1 MITIDVLE
9 SEIKKNSIANGYV
22 FCGLD
27 EELIKSSIDP
37 IIKKVL
43 DKDFLDLNFI
53 KTILFRGN
61 FMDKIK
67 VALIKCDNYELNE
80 VKLAINRGIDLLGG
94 IDLFIKEGDKIL
106 LKPNLLASESA
117 EKSVTTH
124 PVVFEAIIS
133 ILQEIKENK
142 NIKKI
147 SYGDSPGI
155 GKGISV
161 AQKSGINEVAEKLN
175 IEYADFDEPVGVS
188 FNEGIKEKSFTIAKP
203 ILEADTII
211 SLPKLKSHALTIM
224 TGAVKNQFGCIPG
237 FRKAEY
243 HLKLPDFD
251 DFSTMLLDLNKL
263 INPKLYIMDGIMA
276 MEGNGPRSGNPK
288 KLNVLLLSSDAIAL
302 DYVASQIISFDYN
315 LIPTIKMGFKLGFSN
330 KENIEIVGD
339 NIESVKVNDFK
350 KPHKRIGIGRSL
362 MKLSAFPIIK
372 RLFAI
377 MIPKPVIEYSKCVKC
392 GVCVKVCPVTP
403 LALNFNKKGKNYPP
417 EYYYDKCITCY
428 CCQELCPHK
437 AIILKRKF

>member
-1 MITIDVLE
+1 
-9 SEIKKNSIANGYV
+9 
-22 FCGLD
+22 
-27 EELIKSSIDP
+27 
-37 IIKKVL
+37 
-43 DKDFLDLNFI
+43 
-53 KTILFRGN
+53 
-61 FMDKIK
+61 MDKIK
-67 VALIKCDNYELNE
+67 VALIKCDNYELSE
-80 VKLAINRGIDLLGG
+80 VKSAINRGIDLLGG
-94 IDLFIKEGDKIL
+94 IDLFVKEGDKIL

-133 ILQEIKENK
+133 ILQEIKEKK

-161 AQKSGINEVAEKLN
+161 AQKSGISEVAEKLN

-288 KLNVLLLSSDAIAL
+288 KLNVLLLSSDAVAL

-315 LIPTIKMGFKLGFSN
+315 LIPTIKMGFKIGFSN

-350 KPHKRIGIGRSL
+350 KPHKRIGFGRSL

-377 MIPKPVIEYSKCVKC
+377 MIPKPVIEYGKCVKC

>member
-1 MITIDVLE
+1 
-9 SEIKKNSIANGYV
+9 
-22 FCGLD
+22 
-27 EELIKSSIDP
+27 
-37 IIKKVL
+37 
-43 DKDFLDLNFI
+43 
-53 KTILFRGN
+53 
-61 FMDKIK
+61 MDKIK
-67 VALIKCDNYELNE
+67 VALIKCDNYELSE
-80 VKLAINRGIDLLGG
+80 VKSAINRGIDLLGG

-124 PVVFEAIIS
+124 PIVFEAIIS
-133 ILQEIKENK
+133 ILQEIKEKK

-161 AQKSGINEVAEKLN
+161 AQKSGISEVAEKLN

-330 KENIEIVGD
+330 KGNIEIVGD

-362 MKLSAFPIIK
+362 MKLSTFPIIK

-377 MIPKPVIEYSKCVKC
+377 MIPKPVIEYGKCVKC

>member
-1 MITIDVLE
+1 
-9 SEIKKNSIANGYV
+9 
-22 FCGLD
+22 
-27 EELIKSSIDP
+27 
-37 IIKKVL
+37 
-43 DKDFLDLNFI
+43 
-53 KTILFRGN
+53 
-61 FMDKIK
+61 MDKIK
-67 VALIKCDNYELNE
+67 VALIKCDNYELSE
-80 VKLAINRGIDLLGG
+80 VKSAINRGIDLLGG
-94 IDLFIKEGDKIL
+94 IDLFVKEGDKIL

-133 ILQEIKENK
+133 ILQEIKEKK

-161 AQKSGINEVAEKLN
+161 AQKSGISEVAEKLN
-175 IEYADFDEPVGVS
+175 IEYADFDEPIGVS

-288 KLNVLLLSSDAIAL
+288 KLNVLLLSSDAVAL

-362 MKLSAFPIIK
+362 MKLSVFPIIK

>member
-1 MITIDVLE
+1 
-9 SEIKKNSIANGYV
+9 
-22 FCGLD
+22 
-27 EELIKSSIDP
+27 
-37 IIKKVL
+37 
-43 DKDFLDLNFI
+43 
-53 KTILFRGN
+53 
-61 FMDKIK
+61 MDKIK
-67 VALIKCDNYELNE
+67 VALIKCDNYELSE
-80 VKLAINRGIDLLGG
+80 LKSAINRGIDLLGG
-94 IDLFIKEGDKIL
+94 IDLFIKGGDKIL

-124 PVVFEAIIS
+124 PIVFEAIIS
-133 ILQEIKENK
+133 ILQEIKEKK

-161 AQKSGINEVAEKLN
+161 AQKSGISEVAEKLN
-175 IEYADFDEPVGVS
+175 IEYADFDEPVGIS

-263 INPKLYIMDGIMA
+263 VSPKLYIMDGIMA

-362 MKLSAFPIIK
+362 MKLSRFRVIK

-377 MIPKPVIEYSKCVKC
+377 TIPKPVIEYDKCVKC

>member
-1 MITIDVLE
+1 
-9 SEIKKNSIANGYV
+9 
-22 FCGLD
+22 
-27 EELIKSSIDP
+27 
-37 IIKKVL
+37 
-43 DKDFLDLNFI
+43 
-53 KTILFRGN
+53 
-61 FMDKIK
+61 MDKIK
-67 VALIKCDNYELNE
+67 VALIKCDNYELSE
-80 VKLAINRGIDLLGG
+80 LKSAINRGIDLLGG

-133 ILQEIKENK
+133 ILQEIKEKK

-147 SYGDSPGI
+147 SYGDSPGV

-161 AQKSGINEVAEKLN
+161 AQKSGISEIAEKLN
-175 IEYADFDEPVGVS
+175 IEYADFDEPIGVS

-362 MKLSAFPIIK
+362 MKLSRFRVIK

-377 MIPKPVIEYSKCVKC
+377 TIPKPVIEYDKCVKC

>member
-1 MITIDVLE
+1 
-9 SEIKKNSIANGYV
+9 
-22 FCGLD
+22 
-27 EELIKSSIDP
+27 
-37 IIKKVL
+37 
-43 DKDFLDLNFI
+43 
-53 KTILFRGN
+53 
-61 FMDKIK
+61 MDKIK
-67 VALIKCDNYELNE
+67 VALIKCDNYELSE
-80 VKLAINRGIDLLGG
+80 LKSAINRGIDLLGG

-133 ILQEIKENK
+133 ILQEIKEKK

-147 SYGDSPGI
+147 SYGDSPGV

-161 AQKSGINEVAEKLN
+161 AQKSGISEIAEKLN
-175 IEYADFDEPVGVS
+175 IEYADFDEPVGIS

-362 MKLSAFPIIK
+362 MKLSRFRVIK

-377 MIPKPVIEYSKCVKC
+377 TIPKPVIEYDKCVKC

>member
-1 MITIDVLE
+1 
-9 SEIKKNSIANGYV
+9 
-22 FCGLD
+22 
-27 EELIKSSIDP
+27 
-37 IIKKVL
+37 
-43 DKDFLDLNFI
+43 
-53 KTILFRGN
+53 
-61 FMDKIK
+61 MDKIK
-67 VALIKCDNYELNE
+67 VALIKCDNYELSE
-80 VKLAINRGIDLLGG
+80 VKSAINRGIDLLGG

-133 ILQEIKENK
+133 ILQEIKEKK

-161 AQKSGINEVAEKLN
+161 AQKSGISEVAEKLN
-175 IEYADFDEPVGVS
+175 IEYADFDKPVGVS

-203 ILEADTII
+203 ILESDTII

-362 MKLSAFPIIK
+362 MKLSVFPIIK

-437 AIILKRKF
+437 AIVLKRKF

>member
-1 MITIDVLE
+1 
-9 SEIKKNSIANGYV
+9 
-22 FCGLD
+22 
-27 EELIKSSIDP
+27 
-37 IIKKVL
+37 
-43 DKDFLDLNFI
+43 
-53 KTILFRGN
+53 
-61 FMDKIK
+61 MDKIK
-67 VALIKCDNYELNE
+67 VALIKCDNYELSE
-80 VKLAINRGIDLLGG
+80 VKSAINRGIDLLGG

-124 PVVFEAIIS
+124 PIVFEAIIS

-161 AQKSGINEVAEKLN
+161 AQKSGISEVAEKLN
-175 IEYADFDEPVGVS
+175 IEYADFDEPIGVS

-350 KPHKRIGIGRSL
+350 KPHKRIEIGRSL

>member
-1 MITIDVLE
+1 
-9 SEIKKNSIANGYV
+9 
-22 FCGLD
+22 
-27 EELIKSSIDP
+27 
-37 IIKKVL
+37 
-43 DKDFLDLNFI
+43 
-53 KTILFRGN
+53 
-61 FMDKIK
+61 MDKIK
-67 VALIKCDNYELNE
+67 VVLIKCDNYELSE
-80 VKLAINRGIDLLGG
+80 VKSAINRGIDLLGG

-133 ILQEIKENK
+133 ILQEIKEKK

-161 AQKSGINEVAEKLN
+161 AQKSGISEVAEKLN

-203 ILEADTII
+203 ILEANTII

-362 MKLSAFPIIK
+362 MKLSVFPIIK

>member
-1 MITIDVLE
+1 
-9 SEIKKNSIANGYV
+9 
-22 FCGLD
+22 
-27 EELIKSSIDP
+27 
-37 IIKKVL
+37 
-43 DKDFLDLNFI
+43 
-53 KTILFRGN
+53 
-61 FMDKIK
+61 MDKIK
-67 VALIKCDNYELNE
+67 VALIKCDNYELSE
-80 VKLAINRGIDLLGG
+80 VKSAINRGIDLLGG
-94 IDLFIKEGDKIL
+94 IDLFVKEGDKIL

-133 ILQEIKENK
+133 ILQEIKEKK

-161 AQKSGINEVAEKLN
+161 AQKSGISEVAEKLN
-175 IEYADFDEPVGVS
+175 IEYADFDEPVGIS

-288 KLNVLLLSSDAIAL
+288 KLNVLLLSSDAVAL

-362 MKLSAFPIIK
+362 MKLSRFRVIK

-377 MIPKPVIEYSKCVKC
+377 TIPKPVIEYDKCVKC

>member
-1 MITIDVLE
+1 
-9 SEIKKNSIANGYV
+9 
-22 FCGLD
+22 
-27 EELIKSSIDP
+27 
-37 IIKKVL
+37 
-43 DKDFLDLNFI
+43 
-53 KTILFRGN
+53 
-61 FMDKIK
+61 MDKIK
-67 VALIKCDNYELNE
+67 VALIKCDNYELSE
-80 VKLAINRGIDLLGG
+80 VKSAINRGIDLLGG
-94 IDLFIKEGDKIL
+94 IDLFVKEGDKIL

-124 PVVFEAIIS
+124 PIVFEAIIS
-133 ILQEIKENK
+133 ILQEIKEKK

-161 AQKSGINEVAEKLN
+161 AQKSGISEVTEKLN

-330 KENIEIVGD
+330 KGNIEIVGD

-362 MKLSAFPIIK
+362 MKLSTFPIIK

-377 MIPKPVIEYSKCVKC
+377 MIPKPVIEYGKCVKC

>member
-1 MITIDVLE
+1 
-9 SEIKKNSIANGYV
+9 
-22 FCGLD
+22 
-27 EELIKSSIDP
+27 
-37 IIKKVL
+37 
-43 DKDFLDLNFI
+43 
-53 KTILFRGN
+53 
-61 FMDKIK
+61 MDKIK
-67 VALIKCDNYELNE
+67 VALIKCDNYELSE
-80 VKLAINRGIDLLGG
+80 VKSAINRGIDLLGG

-124 PVVFEAIIS
+124 PIVFEAIIS
-133 ILQEIKENK
+133 ILQEIKEKK

-161 AQKSGINEVAEKLN
+161 AQKSGISEVAEKLN

-362 MKLSAFPIIK
+362 MKLSTFPIIK

>member
-1 MITIDVLE
+1 
-9 SEIKKNSIANGYV
+9 
-22 FCGLD
+22 
-27 EELIKSSIDP
+27 
-37 IIKKVL
+37 
-43 DKDFLDLNFI
+43 
-53 KTILFRGN
+53 
-61 FMDKIK
+61 MDKIK
-67 VALIKCDNYELNE
+67 VALIKCDNYELSE
-80 VKLAINRGIDLLGG
+80 VKSAINRGIDLLGG

-124 PVVFEAIIS
+124 PIVFEAIIS
-133 ILQEIKENK
+133 ILQEIKEKK

-161 AQKSGINEVAEKLN
+161 AQKSGISEVAEKLN
-175 IEYADFDEPVGVS
+175 IEYADFDEPIGIS

-362 MKLSAFPIIK
+362 MKLSSFPIIK

-377 MIPKPVIEYSKCVKC
+377 TIPKPVIEYDKCVKC

>member
-1 MITIDVLE
+1 
-9 SEIKKNSIANGYV
+9 
-22 FCGLD
+22 
-27 EELIKSSIDP
+27 
-37 IIKKVL
+37 
-43 DKDFLDLNFI
+43 
-53 KTILFRGN
+53 
-61 FMDKIK
+61 MDKIK
-67 VALIKCDNYELNE
+67 VALIKCDNYELSE
-80 VKLAINRGIDLLGG
+80 VKSAINRGIDLLGG
-94 IDLFIKEGDKIL
+94 IDLFVKEGDKIL

-124 PVVFEAIIS
+124 PIVFEAIIS
-133 ILQEIKENK
+133 ILQEIKEKK

-155 GKGISV
+155 GKGIFV
-161 AQKSGINEVAEKLN
+161 AQKSGISEVAEKLN
-175 IEYADFDEPVGVS
+175 IEYAYFDEPVGVS

-330 KENIEIVGD
+330 KGNIEIVGD

-362 MKLSAFPIIK
+362 MKLSTFPIIK

-377 MIPKPVIEYSKCVKC
+377 MIPKPVIEYGKCVKC

>member
-1 MITIDVLE
+1 
-9 SEIKKNSIANGYV
+9 
-22 FCGLD
+22 
-27 EELIKSSIDP
+27 
-37 IIKKVL
+37 
-43 DKDFLDLNFI
+43 
-53 KTILFRGN
+53 
-61 FMDKIK
+61 
-67 VALIKCDNYELNE
+67 
-80 VKLAINRGIDLLGG
+80 
-94 IDLFIKEGDKIL
+94 
-106 LKPNLLASESA
+106 
-117 EKSVTTH
+117 
-124 PVVFEAIIS
+124 
-133 ILQEIKENK
+133 
-142 NIKKI
+142 
-147 SYGDSPGI
+147 
-155 GKGISV
+155 
-161 AQKSGINEVAEKLN
+161 
-175 IEYADFDEPVGVS
+175 
-188 FNEGIKEKSFTIAKP
+188 
-203 ILEADTII
+203 
-211 SLPKLKSHALTIM
+211 M

-263 INPKLYIMDGIMA
+263 VSPKLYIMDGIMA
-276 MEGNGPRSGNPK
+276 MEGNGPRSGSPR
-288 KLNVLLLSSDAIAL
+288 KLNVLLLSSDAVAL

-362 MKLSAFPIIK
+362 MKLSVFPIIK

>member
-1 MITIDVLE
+1 M
-9 SEIKKNSIANGYV
+9 S
-22 FCGLD
+22 
-27 EELIKSSIDP
+27 
-37 IIKKVL
+37 KV
-43 DKDFLDLNFI
+43 
-53 KTILFRGN
+53 
-61 FMDKIK
+61 
-67 VALIKCDNYELNE
+67 VLIKCDSYDLNK
-80 VKLAINRGIDLLGG
+80 VKNAINRGIDLLGG
-94 IDLFIKEGDKIL
+94 INAFVKDGDKIL

-124 PVVFEAIIS
+124 PIVFEAIIS
-133 ILQEIKENK
+133 ILQEKSKEK

-155 GKGISV
+155 GNGISV
-161 AQKSGINEVAEKLN
+161 AQKSGISEVAQRLK
-175 IEYADFDEPVGVS
+175 IEYADFDEPVGIS

-203 ILEADTII
+203 ITEADTII
-211 SLPKLKSHALTIM
+211 SLPKLKSHALTVM

-263 INPKLYIMDGIMA
+263 VSPKLYIMDGIMA

-288 KLNVLLLSSDAIAL
+288 KLNVLLLSSDAVAL

-315 LIPTIKMGFKLGFSN
+315 SIPTIKMGFKLGFSN

-362 MKLSAFPIIK
+362 MKLSRFRVIK

-377 MIPKPVIEYSKCVKC
+377 MIPKPVIEEGKCVKC

-403 LALNFNKKGKNYPP
+403 LALNFNKRGKNFPP

-437 AIILKRKF
+437 AIVLKRKF

>member
-1 MITIDVLE
+1 
-9 SEIKKNSIANGYV
+9 
-22 FCGLD
+22 
-27 EELIKSSIDP
+27 
-37 IIKKVL
+37 
-43 DKDFLDLNFI
+43 
-53 KTILFRGN
+53 
-61 FMDKIK
+61 MDKIK
-67 VALIKCDNYELNE
+67 VALIKCDNYELSE
-80 VKLAINRGIDLLGG
+80 VKSAINRGIDLLGG
-94 IDLFIKEGDKIL
+94 IDLFVKEGDKIL

-133 ILQEIKENK
+133 ILQEIKEKK

-161 AQKSGINEVAEKLN
+161 AQKSGISEVAEKLN
-175 IEYADFDEPVGVS
+175 IEYADFDEPIGVS

-203 ILEADTII
+203 ILEANTII

-362 MKLSAFPIIK
+362 MKLSVFPIIK

>member
-1 MITIDVLE
+1 MN
-9 SEIKKNSIANGYV
+9 KY
-22 FCGLD
+22 
-27 EELIKSSIDP
+27 
-37 IIKKVL
+37 
-43 DKDFLDLNFI
+43 
-53 KTILFRGN
+53 
-61 FMDKIK
+61 KIK
-67 VALIKCDNYELNE
+67 VALIKCDSYDLNK
-80 VKLAINRGIDLLGG
+80 VKSAINRGIDLLGG
-94 IDLFIKEGDKIL
+94 IDSFIKDGDKIL

-124 PVVFEAIIS
+124 PIVFEAIIS
-133 ILQEIKENK
+133 ILQEKSKEK
-142 NIKKI
+142 NIEKI

-161 AQKSGINEVAEKLN
+161 AQKSGISEVAERLK
-175 IEYADFDEPVGVS
+175 IEYADFDEPIGIS

-203 ILEADTII
+203 ITEADTII
-211 SLPKLKSHALTIM
+211 SLPKLKSHALTVM

-263 INPKLYIMDGIMA
+263 ISPKLYIMDGITA
-276 MEGNGPRSGNPK
+276 MEGNGPRSGNPR
-288 KLNVLLLSSDAIAL
+288 KLNVLLLSSDAVAL

-315 LIPTIKMGFKLGFSN
+315 SVPTIKMGFKLGFSN

-339 NIESVKVNDFK
+339 NIESVKVFDFK

-362 MKLSAFPIIK
+362 MKLSRFRVIK

-377 MIPKPVIEYSKCVKC
+377 TIPKPAIEYDKCVKC

-403 LALNFNKKGKNYPP
+403 LALNFDKKGRNFPP

-437 AIILKRKF
+437 AIVLKRKF

>member
-1 MITIDVLE
+1 
-9 SEIKKNSIANGYV
+9 
-22 FCGLD
+22 
-27 EELIKSSIDP
+27 
-37 IIKKVL
+37 
-43 DKDFLDLNFI
+43 
-53 KTILFRGN
+53 
-61 FMDKIK
+61 MDKIK
-67 VALIKCDNYELNE
+67 VALIKCDNYELSE
-80 VKLAINRGIDLLGG
+80 VKSAINRGIDLLGG

-124 PVVFEAIIS
+124 PIVFEAIIS
-133 ILQEIKENK
+133 ILQEIKEKK

-161 AQKSGINEVAEKLN
+161 AQKSGISEVAEKLN

-362 MKLSAFPIIK
+362 M
-372 RLFAI
+372 
-377 MIPKPVIEYSKCVKC
+377 
-392 GVCVKVCPVTP
+392 
-403 LALNFNKKGKNYPP
+403 
-417 EYYYDKCITCY
+417 
-428 CCQELCPHK
+428 
-437 AIILKRKF
+437 

>member
-1 MITIDVLE
+1 
-9 SEIKKNSIANGYV
+9 
-22 FCGLD
+22 
-27 EELIKSSIDP
+27 
-37 IIKKVL
+37 
-43 DKDFLDLNFI
+43 
-53 KTILFRGN
+53 
-61 FMDKIK
+61 MDKIK
-67 VALIKCDNYELNE
+67 VALIKCDNYELSE
-80 VKLAINRGIDLLGG
+80 VKSAINRGIDLLGG
-94 IDLFIKEGDKIL
+94 IDLFVKEGDKIL

-124 PVVFEAIIS
+124 PIVFEAIIS
-133 ILQEIKENK
+133 ILQEIKEKK

-161 AQKSGINEVAEKLN
+161 AQKSGISEVAEKLN

-330 KENIEIVGD
+330 KGNIEIVGD

-362 MKLSAFPIIK
+362 MKLSTFPIIK

-377 MIPKPVIEYSKCVKC
+377 MIPKPVIEYGKCVKC

>member
-1 MITIDVLE
+1 
-9 SEIKKNSIANGYV
+9 
-22 FCGLD
+22 
-27 EELIKSSIDP
+27 
-37 IIKKVL
+37 
-43 DKDFLDLNFI
+43 
-53 KTILFRGN
+53 
-61 FMDKIK
+61 
-67 VALIKCDNYELNE
+67 
-80 VKLAINRGIDLLGG
+80 
-94 IDLFIKEGDKIL
+94 
-106 LKPNLLASESA
+106 
-117 EKSVTTH
+117 
-124 PVVFEAIIS
+124 
-133 ILQEIKENK
+133 
-142 NIKKI
+142 
-147 SYGDSPGI
+147 
-155 GKGISV
+155 
-161 AQKSGINEVAEKLN
+161 
-175 IEYADFDEPVGVS
+175 
-188 FNEGIKEKSFTIAKP
+188 
-203 ILEADTII
+203 
-211 SLPKLKSHALTIM
+211 M

-330 KENIEIVGD
+330 KGNIEIVGD

-377 MIPKPVIEYSKCVKC
+377 MIPKPVIEYGKCVKC